1 MPGLPFALLGKARS
15 VGCKRRMR
23 VQENALKLVPLVALA
38 ICTAGCQPLP
48 SGRPQTSTPPPAG
61 LAFAQASCGGCHAV
75 GRFGASPNPNAPPF
89 AGIVNQP
96 GLTAETLSSW
106 LRDAHNYPEE
116 MDFHL
121 QGREVDD
128 LVAHMIT
135 LRDANYRPP
144 I

>member
-1 MPGLPFALLGKARS
+1 MKLAHLFGLAMF
-15 VGCKRRMR
+15 
-23 VQENALKLVPLVALA
+23 
-38 ICTAGCQPLP
+38 TAACQPLP
-48 SGRPQTSTPPPAG
+48 PAEPSTSARHPEG

-75 GRFGASPNPNAPPF
+75 ERYGASPNPNAPAF

-116 MDFHL
+116 MEFYL
-121 QGREVDD
+121 EGPEVDD
-128 LVAHMIT
+128 LVAYMLT
-135 LRDANYRPP
+135 LRDVNYRPP